1 MVEFCKEIY
10 QTEKQVQ
17 EIAENE
23 LRSLV
28 FALHKQIA
36 GLLEENAGLK
46 SRVTNLEKTM
56 KKHDET
62 HKRIEMDKVKH
73 SVIIKGLPYHKDA
86 KDVQETRRQTQENIS
101 KLLSSLE
108 AGSEVGVTKTLRF

>member
-1 MVEFCKEIY
+1 MVEFSKEIY

-46 SRVTNLEKTM
+46 SRVTDLEKTM

-86 KDVQETRRQTQENIS
+86 KDGQETRRQTQENIS

-108 AGSEVGVTKTLRF
+108 AGSEVGVTETLRF

>member
-1 MVEFCKEIY
+1 MVEFSKEIY

-23 LRSLV
+23 LRSLI
-28 FALHKQIA
+28 FTLHKQIA
-36 GLLEENAGLK
+36 GLLEEN
-46 SRVTNLEKTM
+46 KTM
-56 KKHDET
+56 KKHDKT
-62 HKRIEMDKVKH
+62 HKRIEMDEVKH

-86 KDVQETRRQTQENIS
+86 KDGQETRRQTQENIS

-108 AGSEVGVTKTLRF
+108 AGSEVGVTETLRF